1 MGQKGGRMIS
11 NAKKAMIHVAKNQIG
26 MTEDEYRALLSSV
39 GVKSSKDLNNKTFG
53 DVMDRFKELGFKPKK
68 SSRKT
73 DNLPR
78 SKSALMKKLEAIILD
93 MGLDWSYADAIAK
106 SRFKVDRVQWLEPA
120 PLRKLVQMMAIH
132 QKRTHEKQALRNA

>member
-1 MGQKGGRMIS
+1 MIS

-39 GVKSSKDLNNKTFG
+39 GVKSSKDLNNKTFE

-93 MGLDWSYADAIAK
+93 MGLDWSYVDAIAK

>member
-1 MGQKGGRMIS
+1 MIS
-11 NAKKAMIHVAKNQIG
+11 NAKKAMIHVAKKQIG
-26 MTEDEYRALLSSV
+26 MTEDEYRALLSGV
-39 GVKSSKDLNNKTFG
+39 GVNSSKDLNNKTFG
-53 DVMDRFKELGFKPKK
+53 DVMDRFKALGFKPKK
-68 SSRKT
+68 SSRQT

-93 MGLDWSYADAIAK
+93 MDLDWPYADAIAK

-132 QKRTHEKQALRNA
+132 QKRTLKKQG

>member
-1 MGQKGGRMIS
+1 MIS

-53 DVMDRFKELGFKPKK
+53 DVMDRFKALGFKPK
-68 SSRKT
+68 RKNRPGNIS
-73 DNLPR
+73 NLPESKR
-78 SKSALMKKLEAIILD
+78 SLMEKLEAIILD
-93 MGLDWSYADAIAK
+93 MGLDWPYVDKQAK
-106 SRFKVDRVQWLEPA
+106 RSFGVDKAVWLE
-120 PLRKLVQMMAIH
+120 RKELHSLVKRMAIH